1 MLFTPLLVRCAPGL
15 RAKLRN
21 FVQLCYALPNFVQCV
36 ARSAIVLLSSGFTF
50 VKMQRI
56 VLIQMCSVT
65 LLVLVYD
72 HLIYIQYTASSSY
85 NNFALLTALNS
96 KDLGNAV
103 SNQPGGTNVQALIK
117 LHNFYMS
124 CMSSNTS
131 NSQFPLTN
139 FLSKIGQLH
148 HRSVSYVY

>member
-1 MLFTPLLVRCAPGL
+1 MHPDSEQNCTRI
-15 RAKLRN
+15 LRN

-50 VKMQRI
+50 VKMHRI
-56 VLIQMCSVT
+56 VLIHMCSVTFT

-124 CMSSNTS
+124 CMSSNCS

-139 FLSKIGQLH
+139 FLSKIGQLQ
-148 HRSVSYVY
+148 HRSVSYVH